1 MEELQRPLIVTSFG
15 GTKYGVKYH
24 VLNAKDKLH
33 ILQPFFCHYG
43 GCTFCVDYE
52 VVELLSDEP

>member
-33 ILQPFFCHYG
+33 ILQPFF
-43 GCTFCVDYE
+43 
-52 VVELLSDEP
+52 LSLWRLYVLR